1 MVASTITRVMMV
13 VPEITQI
20 TQMKVDYLKNLT
32 NVTTR
37 MELKKQSVMQ
47 RYVLKIRITFH
58 KEQKRSKNGLKEA
71 FYNNF

>member
-1 MVASTITRVMMV
+1 MVVSTITRVMMV
-13 VPEITQI
+13 VPEITQKI

-47 RYVLKIRITFH
+47 RYVFKI
-58 KEQKRSKNGLKEA
+58 
-71 FYNNF
+71 